1 MNAMWSSLTPKNIFF
16 ILLAA
21 VTIGVLMGYRAD
33 LPFAW
38 SRALVA
44 ALAFAVLGG
53 LLSYVRARRR

>member
-1 MNAMWSSLTPKNIFF
+1 VFF
-16 ILLAA
+16 EGDDHLYPACLLAA

-53 LLSYVRARRR
+53 LLSYVRARRK